1 MAFMFPI
8 KTKETTCTANG
19 RHCLF
24 IKKSIRTP
32 ENIQKTFNYFSK
44 RILFNEQ
51 LLEAPPGLYTW
62 ILRDSGNLFASR
74 TISKQEIGTLHINLE
89 HLTNKIDDTNIYAAG
104 EFEIDLPIIKFNL
117 SSGTFMAKKF
127 TNVGKIEHK
136 TKIRD
141 EIVEMVEKKLKSLSP
156 MNHSIVQPVFLEC
169 SDASCSEEELISGR
183 KLIEAS
189 NIRITPN
196 NFEAVSTMF
205 NVKNIRNSL
214 NNSIRSAKKP
224 KVIKKT
230 SPSMRRKPKK
240 SMRKSLKK
248 PKK

>member
-8 KTKETTCTANG
+8 KTRETTCTVNG

-24 IKKSIRTP
+24 LKKSIRTQ
-32 ENIQKTFNYFSK
+32 ENIQKTLNYFSK

-62 ILRDSGNLFASR
+62 ILRESGNLFAAR
-74 TISKQEIGTLHINLE
+74 TISKQEIGTLHINLKE
-89 HLTNKIDDTNIYAAG
+89 LTDKIDDSDIYAAG
-104 EFEIDLPIIKFNL
+104 EFEIDLPVIKFNL

-127 TNVGKIEHK
+127 RNAGKIEL
-136 TKIRD
+136 RN
-141 EIVEMVEKKLKSLSP
+141 EVVETVEKKLKSLSLADAKA
-156 MNHSIVQPVFLEC
+156 NAKAVKPVFLEC
-169 SDASCSEEELISGR
+169 SDATCSEEELISGR
-183 KLIEAS
+183 KLIEAA

-214 NNSIRSAKKP
+214 NNMAKPAKKQRT
-224 KVIKKT
+224 IKNQKHN
-230 SPSMRRKPKK
+230 SKASMRRKPK
-240 SMRKSLKK
+240 SLKK
-248 PKK
+248 PRK

>member
-8 KTKETTCTANG
+8 KTRETTCTVNG

-24 IKKSIRTP
+24 LKKSIRTQ
-32 ENIQKTFNYFSK
+32 ENIQKTLNYFSK

-62 ILRDSGNLFASR
+62 ILRESGNLFAAR
-74 TISKQEIGTLHINLE
+74 TISKQEIGTLHINLKE
-89 HLTNKIDDTNIYAAG
+89 LTDKIDDSDIYAAG
-104 EFEIDLPIIKFNL
+104 EFEIDLPVIKFNL

-127 TNVGKIEHK
+127 RNANKIEL
-136 TKIRD
+136 RN
-141 EIVEMVEKKLKSLSP
+141 EVVETVEKKLKSLSLA
-156 MNHSIVQPVFLEC
+156 NAKAVKPVFLEC
-169 SDASCSEEELISGR
+169 SNATCSEEELISGR
-183 KLIEAS
+183 KLIEAA

-214 NNSIRSAKKP
+214 NNMAKPAKKQRT
-224 KVIKKT
+224 IKNQKHN
-230 SPSMRRKPKK
+230 SKASMRRKPK
-240 SMRKSLKK
+240 SLKK
-248 PKK
+248 PRK

>member
-8 KTKETTCTANG
+8 KTREKTCTANG
-19 RHCLF
+19 RQCLF
-24 IKKSIRTP
+24 VKKSNRTP
-32 ENIQKTFNYFSK
+32 ENIQKILNYFSK

-62 ILRDSGNLFASR
+62 ILRESGNLFAAR
-74 TISKQEIGTLHINLE
+74 TISKQEIGTLHINLKD
-89 HLTNKIDDTNIYAAG
+89 LTDKIDNSDIYAAG
-104 EFEIDLPIIKFNL
+104 EFEIDLPVIKFNL

-127 TNVGKIEHK
+127 TNAGKIEL
-136 TKIRD
+136 RN
-141 EIVEMVEKKLKSLSP
+141 EVVETVEKKLKSIALADAKA
-156 MNHSIVQPVFLEC
+156 VEPVFLEC
-169 SDASCSEEELISGR
+169 SDATCSEEELISGR

-214 NNSIRSAKKP
+214 NNMAKPAKKQRTMKKP
-224 KVIKKT
+224 RKKVA
-230 SPSMRRKPKK
+230 
-240 SMRKSLKK
+240 KSLKK
-248 PKK
+248 PRK